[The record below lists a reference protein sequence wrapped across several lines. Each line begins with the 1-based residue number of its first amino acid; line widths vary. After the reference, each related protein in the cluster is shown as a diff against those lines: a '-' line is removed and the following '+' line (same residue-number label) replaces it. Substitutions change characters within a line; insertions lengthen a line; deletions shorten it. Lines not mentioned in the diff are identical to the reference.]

1 MHKHGVVLVDK
12 HQGISSRQV
21 VDAVMKALKVKKA
34 GHFGALDPFA
44 TGLVCVGIG
53 QGTKL
58 LPYLNDRPKEYYAVI
73 GFEMKTDTD
82 DITGLPIEQYP
93 QVEVDIK
100 RVQQWLNDH
109 KGWFTQVP
117 PQYCA
122 QKQKG
127 VPMYKLKR
135 ADKKVAPRPKEVSIS
150 ESEILSFGKDWVRI
164 RIECS
169 RGTYV
174 RAIARDIGSF
184 LGCGGYLRELRRT
197 WSEGFSVEQ
206 AINLDALAQKVNQ
219 GRDVVIPLLDVLKL
233 PTIRVI
239 QDGVNGIREGR
250 PIQISWLLDDCEV
263 EEGGRVA
270 VVDEEM
276 RLLCIATVKRYE
288 GIFGYIERGFN
299 V

>member
-1 MHKHGVVLVDK
+1 MHRHGVVLIDK

-58 LPYLNDRPKEYYAVI
+58 LPYLKDRPKEYYAVI

-82 DITGLPIEQYP
+82 DITGVPIEQYP
-93 QVEVDIK
+93 GVEVDVSRIE
-100 RVQQWLNDH
+100 QWLNDH
-109 KGWFTQVP
+109 KRWFIQVP

-135 ADKKVAPRPKEVSIS
+135 ADKDVTPRPKQVSIS
-150 ESEILSFGKDWVRI
+150 EGEILSSGSDWVKI
-164 RIECS
+164 RIVCS

-174 RAIARDIGSF
+174 RAIARDIGSC
-184 LGCGGYLRELRRT
+184 LGCGGYLKELRRT
-197 WSEGFSVEQ
+197 QSEGFSVEQ
-206 AINLDALAQKVNQ
+206 AVKLDSLAQKVAQ
-219 GRDVVIPLLDVLKL
+219 DESLVIPMLDVLRM

-239 QDGVNGIREGR
+239 PEGVRGIRDGR
-250 PIQISWLLDDCEV
+250 AIQISWLMDDCEV
-263 EEGGRVA
+263 EEGERVA

-276 RLLCIATVKRYE
+276 RLLCIAHVKRYE

-299 V
+299 L